1 MIAPVTVLREF
12 KPFPAYTDR
21 EAWEGLNGELK
32 TSLCEAAKK
41 IKGTEWETIPAAF
54 YMDFFRN
61 GDRRRFQARY
71 DARRRRLYV
80 LLLAECVE
88 DRGAYL
94 DEIINGVWLVSEETS
109 WVYSAHSYGWHAKDS
124 KPPELPNIEYSVY
137 IDLFSAETGALF
149 SWIYYFLSDALGA
162 LSPLTK
168 RRIELEVERRIL
180 PPFLEHDDYGW
191 SCLRGNEKPNNWT
204 AWINSN
210 LLVSYLVFAKSFPR
224 ALEGVN
230 KTIRSMNI
238 FIDRYPE
245 DGGCDEGPGYFN
257 AAAASL
263 FDFIGELSETADV
276 SPLWETAKIRNMA
289 AYIYKVCIGKGYFV
303 NYADAPPK
311 VGSAWELLERI
322 GKKTGDGRLLKFARR
337 RNGEKPSLPSL
348 PGRVCMFFRFL
359 ADLFETGPSETVLL
373 EKKGEGPVEPAFSA
387 PRLSWFRDIQVVTA
401 RDREDCEEG
410 FFFSAKGGNNQES
423 HNHNDIGNFILYYNS
438 LPVIVDA
445 GSRTYTRSVF
455 GENRYTFWNHRSP
468 YHNTPDINGFE
479 QMPGGE
485 YRAGDVSFVPEENG
499 AVCFSMDIS
508 SAYPAES
515 GADFFRRGFVF
526 KPGEGLNITDSYRLS
541 MWKAPLVLNL
551 LCHDRPM
558 PTGENGKLLLSSA
571 VVLDYD
577 AEDFSAEIEEIFFE
591 DPAFHAAW
599 QKDSLFRLRLT
610 LRGQDREGTVQQRYY
625 CP

>member
-1 MIAPVTVLREF
+1 MLVPVRVLHEF

-32 TSLCEAAKK
+32 TGLCEAAQK
-41 IKGTEWETIPAAF
+41 IKGTEWESIPAAL
-54 YMDFFRN
+54 YLDFFRN

-71 DARRRRLYV
+71 DARRYRLYV
-80 LLLAECVE
+80 LLLAECIE
-88 DRGAYL
+88 GRGEYL

-109 WVYSAHSYGWHAKDS
+109 WVYSAHNYGWHAKDS
-124 KPPELPNIEYSVY
+124 KPPELPNIEYPVF

-149 SWIYYFLSDALGA
+149 SWIYYFLSDAIGA
-162 LSPLTK
+162 LSPLVK

-180 PPFLEHDDYGW
+180 APFLEHDDYGW
-191 SCLRGNEKPNNWT
+191 SCLQGNEKPNNWT

-210 LLVSYLVFAKSFPR
+210 LLVSYLVFAKSFSG

-263 FDFIGELSETADV
+263 FDFIEELSETADV
-276 SPLWETAKIRNMA
+276 SPVWETAKLRNMA

-303 NYADAPPK
+303 NYADAPPR
-311 VGSAWELLERI
+311 VGSAWDLLERI
-322 GKKTGDGRLLKFARR
+322 GKKTGDERLLKFARW
-337 RNGEKPSLPSL
+337 RNGEKPSFPSL
-348 PGRVCMFFRFL
+348 PGRVCMSFRFF
-359 ADLFETGPSETVLL
+359 ADLFG
-373 EKKGEGPVEPAFSA
+373 KKEAERAEPEFSF
-387 PRLSWFRDIQVVTA
+387 PQLSWFKDIQVVTA
-401 RDREDCEEG
+401 RDREDREDG

-438 LPVIVDA
+438 HPVIVDA

-455 GENRYTFWNHRSP
+455 GESRYSFWNHRSS

-479 QMPGGE
+479 QMPGSA
-485 YRAGDVSFVPEENG
+485 YRAGDVSFVPEKDG
-499 AVCFSMDIS
+499 GVHVSMDIS
-508 SAYPAES
+508 PAYPAES
-515 GADFFRRGFVF
+515 GVNFYRRNFVF
-526 KPGEGLNITDSYRLS
+526 KPGEGLTITDSYRLS
-541 MWKAPLVLNL
+541 VWKGPLVLNL
-551 LCHDRPM
+551 LCHDRPV

-571 VVLDYD
+571 VVLEYNP
-577 AEDFSAEIEEIFFE
+577 EDFSVETEEVVF
-591 DPAFHAAW
+591 DDAAFHAAW

-610 LRGQDREGTVQQRYY
+610 LRGQDRERTIRQRFAL
-625 CP
+625 P